1 MSRVAAAET
10 FGDEYLD
17 LLAQQLF
24 ARVAEYIF
32 GLGVY
37 HNDLALSV
45 GDHDGIGRGFE
56 QASKVGFGW
65 NSVGRSRSI
74 HSLKSRAA
82 L

>member
-10 FGDEYLD
+10 LGDEHLD

-32 GLGVY
+32 GLGVH
-37 HNDLALSV
+37 HNDLALAV
-45 GDHDGIGRGFE
+45 GDQDGIWGGFE
-56 QASKVGFGW
+56 QAAKVAFGL